1 MSLENLSLANCPIS
15 DEGLEGVYIFI
26 AKKNLT
32 STVKCTLFAI
42 YYYYFLYI
50 SVICQSVK
58 YSTSIRNIDFT
69 GCNITWRGAEH
80 MASII
85 NVKGF
90 IPLHMHLHLLKLLLI
105 KNCSTSWHS
114 FLSIRRCRGTARPGQ
129 SL

>member
-15 DEGLEGVYIFI
+15 DEGLEGMYIFI
-26 AKKNLT
+26 AKKKKNNNKNLP
-32 STVKCTLFAI
+32 VLLNVRCLQF
-42 YYYYFLYI
+42 FVCLYI

-90 IPLHMHLHLLKLLLI
+90 IPLHIHLKLLLI
-105 KNCSTSWHS
+105 KDCSTS
-114 FLSIRRCRGTARPGQ
+114 
-129 SL
+129 